1 MKMMAMKI
9 QLIVLY
15 VNQQLNTFAQFVR
28 KRFVWFSA
36 VNRIQI
42 PLMSSVE
49 YTKPMIQDVP
59 LWNLN
64 VIYVK
69 KMRRACLIV
78 IWLTTVKLHIRICLR
93 YRKLMTAHGNMYL
106 VTDVKKSRLIAS
118 HKNMQS
124 FSLWSMCLFL
134 FWYTRFEPT
143 YSGDSSPKFIPEK
156 EKTKS

>member
-1 MKMMAMKI
+1 MVKMKMMKI

-42 PLMSSVE
+42 PLISSVE

-78 IWLTTVKLHIRICLR
+78 IWLTTVKLHIRMCLR

-106 VTDVKKSRLIAS
+106 VTDVKK
-118 HKNMQS
+118 
-124 FSLWSMCLFL
+124 FL
-134 FWYTRFEPT
+134 KTKPT
-143 YSGDSSPKFIPEK
+143 YCF
-156 EKTKS
+156 TKKHAIFFLVVNVLVSVLIY